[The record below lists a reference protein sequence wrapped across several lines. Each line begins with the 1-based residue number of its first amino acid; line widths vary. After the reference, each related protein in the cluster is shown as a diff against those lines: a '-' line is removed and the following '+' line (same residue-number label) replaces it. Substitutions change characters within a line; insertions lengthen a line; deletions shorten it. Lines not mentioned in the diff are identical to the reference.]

1 MFDYHM
7 HSRVSFDGH
16 HTGLAMAQAAVANG
30 LKEICFTDHLD
41 YDPLG
46 QMGKLDF
53 DTDAYNAEYDHLEI
67 PGLKIRRGAEFGM
80 DIHNLA
86 QFQKDL
92 QRRHFDYVLG
102 SVHFVDDLDV
112 YYEGYWRD
120 KTVFQAERRYLEATL
135 ETVRLHN
142 DFDVLA
148 HLTYIGKTKC
158 HPAPRAVPFD
168 EQAKMMIESLG
179 LKAGDLVGVLYCS
192 SETNSLI
199 QYEAVKKLFEAE
211 GIEAK
216 AYTFSEATELQ
227 AVVNSMVAECK
238 AVYIPSDNT
247 VASNDGIVGTICS
260 EKKIPVYT
268 SYGGEICY
276 ASLAIDYYALGQE
289 TGKMAAQILLG
300 NKAPSDYEIATLTP
314 TVTYNKELCDKL
326 GIAVP
331 EN

>member
-16 HTGLAMAQAAVANG
+16 HTGRAMAEAALAAG

-53 DTDAYNAEYDHLEI
+53 DTEAYNAEYDHLEL

-80 DIHNLA
+80 DIHNLE

-112 YYEGYWRD
+112 YYEAYWRD

-135 ETVRLHN
+135 ETVRIHN

-158 HPAPRAVPFD
+158 HPAPRAVPYEEHRELID
-168 EQAKMMIESLG
+168 EILRIVAAKGKG
-179 LKAGDLVGVLYCS
+179 LEMNSSGVDRCGGFLPTIDYFRRF
-192 SETNSLI
+192 
-199 QYEAVKKLFEAE
+199 K
-211 GIEAK
+211 
-216 AYTFSEATELQ
+216 EL
-227 AVVNSMVAECK
+227 
-238 AVYIPSDNT
+238 
-247 VASNDGIVGTICS
+247 
-260 EKKIPVYT
+260 
-268 SYGGEICY
+268 GGEIVTIGSDAHTRDRVGQY
-276 ASLAIDYYALGQE
+276 ASEACALLKDVFGYVCTFE
-289 TGKMAAQILLG
+289 DRKPIFH
-300 NKAPSDYEIATLTP
+300 
-314 TVTYNKELCDKL
+314 KL
-326 GIAVP
+326 
-331 EN
+331 